1 MKGMKHIG
9 IILILISILGW
20 FGLVRPQIKKFS
32 ENSLLAE
39 ARSEEVTSYQTRLD
53 HLKQIKQQGEAVT
66 STLDALFLAMP
77 KEAQIPEVLVMM
89 ESIGANT
96 GVVFSSFSVGAPAS
110 GEVPVSISFSG
121 NLTSVNAF
129 LDALA
134 RNVRTAT
141 IKSQSM
147 TSDSSGNLSISMQV
161 GLIYQGE

>member
-1 MKGMKHIG
+1 MKGVKHFG
-9 IILILISILGW
+9 FILILISILGW
-20 FGLVRPQIKKFS
+20 LGLVRPQIKQFS

-39 ARSEEVTSYQTRLD
+39 ARAKELQSYQTRLD
-53 HLKQIKQQGEAVT
+53 HLKQIKQKGESVT

-110 GEVPVSISFSG
+110 GEVPVSVSFSG

-129 LDALA
+129 LDALGQ
-134 RNVRTAT
+134 NVRTARV
-141 IKSQSM
+141 KSQSVN
-147 TSDSSGNLSISMQV
+147 SDSLGNLSISMQL